1 MNQSVFRQFLENNI
15 SLTITKM
22 IEDFSTQ
29 LSLSYFTS
37 RVSKNLKSLCIHS
50 GEIYTY
56 IYICSLFENFC
67 LLIWRFLNQNRRR
80 STKVPIRRS
89 HLFCWVLFYGVAA
102 VKINR
107 ESYMWERVFM
117 WDIHIIH
124 VRDVRWPLRPWFGCA
139 RNTLSLH
146 RVLCLTR
153 TSDRAFL

>member
-56 IYICSLFENFC
+56 IYALFSKIFV
-67 LLIWRFLNQNRRR
+67 FLYED
-80 STKVPIRRS
+80 
-89 HLFCWVLFYGVAA
+89 F
-102 VKINR
+102 
-107 ESYMWERVFM
+107 
-117 WDIHIIH
+117 
-124 VRDVRWPLRPWFGCA
+124 
-139 RNTLSLH
+139 
-146 RVLCLTR
+146 
-153 TSDRAFL
+153 